1 MTDTLFKY
9 LILILL
15 VAIIGIQS
23 WSLKIQSQ
31 TFGVFLPTIG
41 ENKNVEI
48 KIKKR
53 IKEIND

>member
-31 TFGVFLPTIG
+31 TFGVFLPT
-41 ENKNVEI
+41 
-48 KIKKR
+48 
-53 IKEIND
+53 

>member
-1 MTDTLFKY
+1 
-9 LILILL
+9 ILL